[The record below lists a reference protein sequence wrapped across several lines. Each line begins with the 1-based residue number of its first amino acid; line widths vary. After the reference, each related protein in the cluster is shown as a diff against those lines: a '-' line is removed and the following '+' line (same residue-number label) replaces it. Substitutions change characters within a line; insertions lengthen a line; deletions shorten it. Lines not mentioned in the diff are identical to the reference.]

1 MLVNCERSSNHTL
14 NNTAEINQCSVGK
27 TYILLKLNSNF
38 HVSQECVW
46 YISLI
51 ETTLALLLIHGNSF
65 GCRSISTIEIIQCYV
80 TGLEFA
86 LIQGKSFIS
95 EKFSQPVLI
104 II

>member
-1 MLVNCERSSNHTL
+1 MLVDCENHTL
-14 NNTAEINQCSVGK
+14 NKTAEISQCNVGK

-38 HVSQECVW
+38 QVSNECVW

-51 ETTLALLLIHGNSF
+51 ETTLALVLIHGNSF
-65 GCRSISTIEIIQCYV
+65 GCSSISTMEIIQHYV

-86 LIQGKSFIS
+86 VIQGKSFIS

>member
-1 MLVNCERSSNHTL
+1 MLVDCENHTL
-14 NNTAEINQCSVGK
+14 NNTAEISQCNVGK

-38 HVSQECVW
+38 QVSKECVW

-51 ETTLALLLIHGNSF
+51 ETTLALVLIHGNSF
-65 GCRSISTIEIIQCYV
+65 GCSFISTMEIIQHYV

-86 LIQGKSFIS
+86 VIQGKSFIS